1 MARPINR
8 LSARAAQTLTEQGYH
23 HDGGGLYLLVG
34 PTGAKSWVFRY
45 QLKKRRREMGLGST
59 TLVSLQEAR
68 RAAMEQ
74 RRMLLEGRDPIT
86 ARLEARSVGISFGE
100 CADALI
106 ESQRAGWKND
116 AQADQ
121 WTQSLR
127 DYGPDRDMPVAD
139 IDTVHVMACLSH
151 IWTTKTETASRLRA
165 RIERVL
171 DWAKVHGH
179 RIGEN
184 PARWRGHLD
193 NLLPKPDKVRKPKHH
208 AAMPYPEVPA
218 FMAKLRERESRGR
231 TALQFTIL
239 TAARTEEITGAC
251 WDEFDLGAALWTVP
265 AGRMKGGRDHVV
277 PLSGPAL
284 AILRGLDQRFPPFA
298 MSDNTMLYLVQRPA
312 PKGYGL
318 PFTVHGFRSSFR
330 DWAAETQDTPNEVVE
345 MALAHAIRNKA
356 EAAYRRGALIEKRR
370 LLMHTWADYL
380 MRAPKPSRD
389 GQLSR
394 AILSREVRSPA
405 VT

>member
-1 MARPINR
+1 
-8 LSARAAQTLTEQGYH
+8 
-23 HDGGGLYLLVG
+23 
-34 PTGAKSWVFRY
+34 
-45 QLKKRRREMGLGST
+45 MGLGST

-86 ARLEARSVGISFGE
+86 ARLEARSVGLSFGE

-139 IDTVHVMACLSH
+139 IDTVHVMACLQQ

-179 RIGEN
+179 RQGDN

-193 NLLPKPDKVRKPKHH
+193 NLLPRPSKVHKPQHH
-208 AAMPYPEVPA
+208 AAMPYGEAPA
-218 FMAKLRERESRGR
+218 FMARLRERDARSRR
-231 TALQFTIL
+231 ALQFTIL
-239 TAARTEEITGAC
+239 TAARTEEVTGSS
-251 WDEFDLGAALWTVP
+251 WDEFDLDAGIWSIP
-265 AGRMKGGRDHVV
+265 AERMKGGRDHFV
-277 PLSGPAL
+277 PLSTAAL
-284 AILRGLDQRFPPFA
+284 AILRGLDRKVPPSRCPRTPCCTWSRSPNQRASAYRSPCTASGRASAIGPPRRRKRLGRLWRWRWRMRSA
-298 MSDNTMLYLVQRPA
+298 TRQRPLI
-312 PKGYGL
+312 G
-318 PFTVHGFRSSFR
+318 
-330 DWAAETQDTPNEVVE
+330 AA
-345 MALAHAIRNKA
+345 R
-356 EAAYRRGALIEKRR
+356 
-370 LLMHTWADYL
+370 
-380 MRAPKPSRD
+380 
-389 GQLSR
+389 
-394 AILSREVRSPA
+394 
-405 VT
+405 